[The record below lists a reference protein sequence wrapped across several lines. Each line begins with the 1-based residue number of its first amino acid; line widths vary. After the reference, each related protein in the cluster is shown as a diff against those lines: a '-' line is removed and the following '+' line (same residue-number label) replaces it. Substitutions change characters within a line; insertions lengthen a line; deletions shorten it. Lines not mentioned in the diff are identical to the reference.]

1 MFGFVCSITHFMN
14 PLKND
19 KSSQSSK
26 PKVPFRD
33 SPLPVCEDL
42 ESLRG
47 YRVLLQGWKYFVFV
61 AMDSY
66 TFSLPLRQAVLTY
79 TLSHRSSVSVG

>member
-1 MFGFVCSITHFMN
+1 MYGFVCSVTHFMN
-14 PLKND
+14 SLKND
-19 KSSQSSK
+19 KSSKSSN

-33 SPLPVCEDL
+33 SPLPVYEDL

-47 YRVLLQGWKYFVFV
+47 YRELQGWKYFVFV

-66 TFSLPLRQAVLTY
+66 TF
-79 TLSHRSSVSVG
+79 LSR